1 MRRGRLASE
10 SRRQVVTATDRS
22 QWLIS
27 EDMIDN
33 FKDGPVL
40 NRHCKAEVANSVAH
54 ILKSVGEDIDRDGL
68 QNTPDRVARMYDE
81 ILAGYTVDPVKL
93 LNNALFDVEYNEMVV
108 VSDIDF
114 YSMCEHHLLPIVGQ
128 AHVGYIPDTKVVGL
142 SKIPRVVDAFAR
154 RLQVQERM
162 TRQVADLLAEL
173 VEPRGVGVVVDA
185 HHMCVSMRGA
195 KKANA
200 RMRTTALVGTF
211 EDSPK
216 TRNEF
221 FDAIPGPIHERP

>member
-1 MRRGRLASE
+1 
-10 SRRQVVTATDRS
+10 VTATDRS

>member
-1 MRRGRLASE
+1 
-10 SRRQVVTATDRS
+10 
-22 QWLIS
+22 LIS
-27 EDMIDN
+27 EEMIAN

-54 ILKSVGEDIDRDGL
+54 ILKSVGEDIERDGL

-81 ILAGYTVDPVKL
+81 ILAGYSVDPVKL

-162 TRQVADLLAEL
+162 TRQVADLLVEL
-173 VEPRGVGVVVDA
+173 VEPLGVGVVVDA

-221 FDAIPGPIHERP
+221 FDAIPGPIHDRS

>member
-1 MRRGRLASE
+1 
-10 SRRQVVTATDRS
+10 
-22 QWLIS
+22 
-27 EDMIDN
+27 MIEN

-54 ILKSVGEDIDRDGL
+54 ILRSVGEDIDRDGL

-93 LNNALFDVEYNEMVV
+93 LNNALFDVEYSEMVV

-114 YSMCEHHLLPIVGQ
+114 FSMCEHHLLPIVGQ
-128 AHVGYIPDTKVVGL
+128 AHVGYLPSTKVVGL

-162 TRQVADLLAEL
+162 TRQVADLLVEL
-173 VEPRGVGVVVDA
+173 VEPLGVGVVVDA

-211 EDSPK
+211 EDNPK
-216 TRNEF
+216 TRN
-221 FDAIPGPIHERP
+221 